1 MHDGCDISSAI
12 ASPGS
17 TWTRDSQAVA
27 TPDDDRPAKTSRR
40 WSRHDY
46 RCTGGAI
53 AGWETAMVAEHGCRS
68 KQVYLSKA
76 EAKRVARL
84 MSRRHRE
91 ALHLYR
97 CPDCG
102 YHHVG
107 HIVPAWR
114 RIPSIASQTEAAEW
128 ALA

>member
-1 MHDGCDISSAI
+1 MPDGCDISSAI
-12 ASPGS
+12 ASPSS

-40 WSRHDY
+40 WSRHAY

-53 AGWETAMVAEHGCRS
+53 AGWESAMVSEQGCRS
-68 KQVYLSKA
+68 KQGYLSKA

-114 RIPSIASQTEAAEW
+114 RIPSIASRTEAAEW
-128 ALA
+128 ASA

>member
-1 MHDGCDISSAI
+1 MHDGCAISSAI

-27 TPDDDRPAKTSRR
+27 TPYDDHPAKPSRR
-40 WSRHDY
+40 WARHDN

-53 AGWETAMVAEHGCRS
+53 AGWETAMDAGQRCRS

-84 MSRRHRE
+84 MSHRHRE
-91 ALHLYR
+91 LLHLYR
-97 CPDCG
+97 CPECG

-107 HIVPAWR
+107 HILPAWQR
-114 RIPSIASQTEAAEW
+114 TQSMASQTEASA
-128 ALA
+128 

>member
-1 MHDGCDISSAI
+1 M
-12 ASPGS
+12 
-17 TWTRDSQAVA
+17 T
-27 TPDDDRPAKTSRR
+27 
-40 WSRHDY
+40 
-46 RCTGGAI
+46 TGVPVGRI
-53 AGWETAMVAEHGCRS
+53 AGWEAAMVAEQGCRS

-84 MSRRHRE
+84 MSRRHRD

-114 RIPSIASQTEAAEW
+114 RIPSIASRPEAAEW
-128 ALA
+128 ASA

>member
-1 MHDGCDISSAI
+1 
-12 ASPGS
+12 
-17 TWTRDSQAVA
+17 
-27 TPDDDRPAKTSRR
+27 
-40 WSRHDY
+40 
-46 RCTGGAI
+46 
-53 AGWETAMVAEHGCRS
+53 MVAEQGCRS

-84 MSRRHRE
+84 MSSRHRE

-114 RIPSIASQTEAAEW
+114 RIPSIASWTEAAEW
-128 ALA
+128 ASA